1 MKSKKKAF
9 EVEEITNY
17 VKTKQQGETLTYK
30 ELQPF
35 THYNLEDELDRY
47 HFAAAIMSRVRE
59 ILIEDGYIL
68 KAIKY
73 QGFYIL
79 KSNQIQSYTYR
90 TYIKR
95 PLKQFQKAERIL
107 NNTIVNGLNED
118 ELQKHKL
125 TADLNKQL
133 LNTNTEI
140 IGLKKFKDLD
150 M

>member
-1 MKSKKKAF
+1 MKNQKKAF
-9 EVEEITNY
+9 EIEEITNY
-17 VKTKQQGETLTYK
+17 VRTKNQGETLTYK

-35 THYNLEDELDRY
+35 THYNLEDELDKI
-47 HFAAAIMSRVRE
+47 HFAGAIMSRVRE
-59 ILIEDGYIL
+59 KLIEDGYIL

-90 TYIKR
+90 TYIRR

-107 NNTIVNGLNED
+107 NNTIVNGLNND

-133 LNTNTEI
+133 LTNSTEI

-150 M
+150 L